1 MDQGVIQP
9 NGNLLVNEMFMY
21 TFDGNFTSVTMVELG
36 FIKDGD
42 LRPPDMKW
50 EDATFLSPFSLN
62 DDTKTI
68 FYAYELKNAV

>member
-42 LRPPDMKW
+42 LRPLDVKRK
-50 EDATFLSPFSLN
+50 DATYLSSFPLK

-68 FYAYELKNAV
+68 FYAYG